1 MQSTSSQALG
11 IVPLDSGQS
20 SHSPEAG
27 SPVDVGNEFAAL
39 VAQIQ
44 SNDERGIEALHSKFG
59 RGLRYYFC
67 RQIGAC
73 DHEDRLHDV
82 WLIVIRAIRRGDLRE
97 PERLPGFIRTVAHR
111 KVANHIDEQV
121 TRRKQEGRFE
131 AALEIREPGL
141 NPEQQTILRE
151 HAEIASEALKALGE
165 RDREILVRF
174 YLHEQSPRQICREMS
189 LSDTQF
195 RLVKSRAKA
204 KFGAIGRNRLRAAA

>member
-1 MQSTSSQALG
+1 
-11 IVPLDSGQS
+11 
-20 SHSPEAG
+20 
-27 SPVDVGNEFAAL
+27 VDVGNEWAAI

-67 RQIGAC
+67 RQIGAY
-73 DHEDRLHDV
+73 DHEDRLHNV
-82 WLIVIRAIRRGDLRE
+82 WLIVIRAIRRGELRE
-97 PERLPGFIRTVAHR
+97 PGCLAGFIRTVARR
-111 KVANHIDEQV
+111 KIANYIDEQV
-121 TRRKQEGRFE
+121 TRRKQEGCFE
-131 AALEIREPGL
+131 AALEVMEPRP

-151 HAEIASEALKALGE
+151 RVEVASEALRALAA

-174 YLHEQSPRQICREMS
+174 YLHEQSQKQICREMG

-204 KFGAIGRNRLRAAA
+204 KFGAIGRQLRAAA